1 MISTQS
7 QNTEVSPA
15 GLLIVNKPTGVTSRA
30 VVNQVARLLPRSKV
44 GHSGTLDPLAT
55 GILVVCVGAA
65 TRLAEFVQAMPKSYQ
80 TTIRLGARSDTLDA
94 DGRIEQVECPCE
106 PSIDLIGAAI
116 APLVGTITQQPPQYS
131 ALKINGQRAYDL
143 ARAGEVPALAP
154 RQVRVD
160 RIELVRFAWPILEL
174 EIDCGAGTYIR
185 SIARDLGDA
194 LGCGGYVETLTR
206 HRTGNFTLD
215 DAIDPETL
223 SAATIAGFFRPAIE
237 AVANLPHL
245 TIDMAEVEAVRQ
257 GKRLQVAAARVDRTC
272 ESGPIALV
280 DSTGTLIAVGE
291 IDLENGSIQPRKVLL

>member
-143 ARAGEVPALAP
+143 ARFPPWRRG
-154 RQVRVD
+154 
-160 RIELVRFAWPILEL
+160 RF
-174 EIDCGAGTYIR
+174 G
-185 SIARDLGDA
+185 SIASSSFDLHGRYWSSRSTVAPAHTSDRSRA
-194 LGCGGYVETLTR
+194 TLAMR
-206 HRTGNFTLD
+206 LV
-215 DAIDPETL
+215 
-223 SAATIAGFFRPAIE
+223 
-237 AVANLPHL
+237 AVA
-245 TIDMAEVEAVRQ
+245 TW
-257 GKRLQVAAARVDRTC
+257 KR
-272 ESGPIALV
+272 
-280 DSTGTLIAVGE
+280 
-291 IDLENGSIQPRKVLL
+291 